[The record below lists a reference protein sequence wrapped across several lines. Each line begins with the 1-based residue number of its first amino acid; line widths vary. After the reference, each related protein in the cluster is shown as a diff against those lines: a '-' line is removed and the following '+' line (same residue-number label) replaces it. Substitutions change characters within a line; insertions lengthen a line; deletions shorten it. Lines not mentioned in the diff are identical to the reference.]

1 MSYIKLWIGLIGVA
15 LLAGCQ
21 SNPYKEWSGLDR
33 SVIQSQGLPLLSLK
47 NEMPPGSALHIYI
60 EGDGQPWVGERIAA
74 DPGPFKLISLSLMQQ
89 DPNPSIY
96 LGRPCYFQDL
106 IGDKNCHPSLW
117 TRARYSQQ
125 VVDVMVAALLSRP
138 ELADYDEWVLIGHS
152 GGGTLA
158 YLMAQQLPK
167 VKQVIAISSNLNV
180 GAWVDHHDYAPLDH
194 SLDPTKIDSPKP
206 LQLFYLAGGKDKNVP
221 LKVNQTFLDQVNA
234 TIILR
239 EEYDHNCCW
248 KKEWRKI
255 LDQI

>member
-1 MSYIKLWIGLIGVA
+1 MSYIKLWMGLVGAA

-21 SNPYKEWSGLDR
+21 SNPYEQWLGLDQA
-33 SVIQSQGLPLLSLK
+33 VIQSQGFSLLSLK
-47 NEMPPGSALHIYI
+47 TQMRSGSLLHIYI
-60 EGDGQPWVGERIAA
+60 EGDGQPWVGEKIAA
-74 DPGPFKLISLSLMQQ
+74 DPGPFKLISLSLMRR
-89 DPNPSIY
+89 DSMPSIY

-125 VVDVMVAALLSRP
+125 VVDVMVNALLSQP
-138 ELADYDEWVLIGHS
+138 QLAAYDEWVLIGHS
-152 GGGTLA
+152 GGGALA

-167 VKQVIAISSNLNV
+167 VNKVITISSNLDV
-180 GAWVDHHDYAPLDH
+180 SAWVDHHQYAPLDR
-194 SLDPTKIDSPKP
+194 SLDPAKIDSPKP
-206 LQLFYLAGGKDKNVP
+206 LKLFYLAGGKDKNVP
-221 LKVNQTFLDQVNA
+221 LELNQTFLNNVNA

-248 KKEWRKI
+248 EKEWQKI